1 MKNIIKYTS
10 LSLLAVALAA
20 SPVMSRAQD
29 AATNAPAADAT
40 APVVK
45 KKSTLPFHGK
55 IATIDAA
62 GSTFTVGELV
72 LNVTSTSK
80 VTSTNGAP
88 ATLADFK
95 VGDNVSGAYKK
106 AKDGKLNVTTLHL
119 GGGKAKKK
127 KPAAEAT
134 APASATAPAAQ

>member
-10 LSLLAVALAA
+10 LSLLAMVLAV
-20 SPVMSRAQD
+20 SPGLSRAQD
-29 AATNAPAADAT
+29 AATNAPAADGA

-45 KKSTLPFHGK
+45 KKATLPFHGK

-62 GSTFTVGELV
+62 GSTFTVGTLV

-80 VTSTNGAP
+80 VTSTNGVP

-95 VGDNVSGAYKK
+95 VGDNVAGAYKK
-106 AKDGKLNVTTLHL
+106 TADGKLNVTTLHL
-119 GGGKAKKK
+119 AAKAKKK
-127 KPAAEAT
+127 KPAADA
-134 APASATAPAAQ
+134 AAPAAQ

>member
-10 LSLLAVALAA
+10 LSLLAVALAV
-20 SPVMSRAQD
+20 SPGLSRAQD
-29 AATNAPAADAT
+29 AATNAPAAEAT

-62 GSTFTVGELV
+62 GSTFTVGTLV

-80 VTSTNGAP
+80 VTSTNGVP

-95 VGDNVSGAYKK
+95 VGDNVAGAYKK
-106 AKDGKLNVTTLHL
+106 TADGKLNVTTLHL
-119 GGGKAKKK
+119 AAKAKKK
-127 KPAAEAT
+127 KPAADAA
-134 APASATAPAAQ
+134 APAPAAQ